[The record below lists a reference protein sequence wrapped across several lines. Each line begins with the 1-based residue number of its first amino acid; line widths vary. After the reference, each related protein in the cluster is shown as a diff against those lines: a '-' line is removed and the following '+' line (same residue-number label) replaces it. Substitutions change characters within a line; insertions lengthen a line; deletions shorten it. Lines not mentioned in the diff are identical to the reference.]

1 MVESVQSIITGMG
14 TAGAFVWS
22 LFTQFLSVITEN
34 ALIFVPVLMAILF
47 GAIGIAVKVLRRFG
61 VKGVR

>member
-1 MVESVQSIITGMG
+1 MVEAVKVIVAGMG

-22 LFTQFLSVITEN
+22 LFTQFLAVITQN